1 MAVDLFAAGSAQ
13 TLVLLAARVGGL
25 VMVAPVFSTKN
36 VPVAVRACL
45 IVLLTVLLQPV
56 AFTQSTSVASITP
69 ETFVGDCVTG
79 CPDGFAVRGLELCRT
94 AGTRAEHHHPD
105 ESLADPVHGLQG
117 DDHPRRGRHTVS

>member
-56 AFTQSTSVASITP
+56 AFTQSTSVASITCQVRVVSP
-69 ETFVGDCVTG
+69 AFGLYVDT
-79 CPDGFAVRGLELCRT
+79 DGPVFMM
-94 AGTRAEHHHPD
+94 
-105 ESLADPVHGLQG
+105 SLLAKACL
-117 DDHPRRGRHTVS
+117 